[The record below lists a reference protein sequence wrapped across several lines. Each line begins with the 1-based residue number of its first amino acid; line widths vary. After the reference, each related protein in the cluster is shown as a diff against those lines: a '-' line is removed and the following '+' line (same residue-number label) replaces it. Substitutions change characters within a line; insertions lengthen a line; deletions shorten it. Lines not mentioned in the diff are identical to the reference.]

1 MNKQTF
7 ISLIDNPSA
16 IDGEIFDNL
25 HELVEQYPYFFTAR
39 KLFLKSLFDNNS
51 TSYQP
56 ELKLAAIHTGN
67 RSLLQSFINKK
78 TVISQ
83 QSDITDQ
90 QIKNREEDE
99 FEFLEIDFE
108 KSVTNMDYTFPE
120 ITEIEQKTISEKKK
134 QQIDII
140 EKFIKNEPKIVIRHE
155 NGGNNNTDLT
165 AGQNIETELLTET
178 LANIYVKQKYY
189 DKAIAMFQKLSL
201 KFPQKSIYFANRISE
216 INDIV
221 NQVKK

>member
-16 IDGEIFDNL
+16 IDEEVFGEL
-25 HELVEQYPYFFTAR
+25 HKLVEQYPYFFAAR

-56 ELKLAAIHTGN
+56 ELKLAAIHAGN

-78 TVISQ
+78 YSVPQVLNPSE
-83 QSDITDQ
+83 QSSPDVKET
-90 QIKNREEDE
+90 EME
-99 FEFLEIDFE
+99 FIEIDFE
-108 KSVTNMDYTFPE
+108 KPVIRTTYSLPKIDDLELKPL
-120 ITEIEQKTISEKKK
+120 SEKKK
-134 QQIDII
+134 QQIEII
-140 EKFIKNEPKIVIRHE
+140 DKFIKSEPKLVIRDDRSE
-155 NGGNNNTDLT
+155 NNPDLT
-165 AGQNIETELLTET
+165 ANQYIETELLSET
-178 LANIYVKQKYY
+178 LANVYVKQKYY